1 MRHRMIALIVI
12 GLLIVSVGSASAQGG
27 RRGGMMGRMGGGLG
41 LLRMESVQK
50 ELKMTQPQI
59 EKLDSKQQE
68 VRAQMQE
75 LFQNSGGFQNMSPED
90 RQKLF
95 AKSQEIQHKAVADIL
110 DTTQMKRFEQL
121 ELQQQGPSALMRKDI
136 ADRLKLT
143 EAQRSKLAEIQ
154 QQAMSEMRALFQSG
168 NGGGPGGMSEEN
180 RQKFQAIQKTSNE
193 KALAVL
199 TAEQQ
204 KQWKQMLGAPFTFG
218 PPPGRRQQPGA

>member
-1 MRHRMIALIVI
+1 MIALIVI

-143 EAQRSKLAEIQ
+143 EAQRSKLMGIQ
-154 QQAMSEMRALFQSG
+154 QQAQSDMRALFQ
-168 NGGGPGGMSEEN
+168 GGGFGNMTEEN
-180 RQKFQAIQKTSNE
+180 RQKFQAIQKTANE

-218 PPPGRRQQPGA
+218 PPPGRQQQPGA